1 MATDALILLAEAI
14 GCASDIVLIAESGPA
29 DETGLDDAGP
39 SIVFVNDAFATR
51 TGYGKLEVLG
61 KSPRILPGPDASREA
76 GDRIGAA
83 MKSGKR
89 VREELSC
96 KTREGMPF
104 WLELDITPIA
114 NEAGVHAHWV
124 MIGRDITERKQ
135 ANAAL
140 VASEEHFRQL
150 FESNAV
156 PLWVH
161 DLDTLRFL
169 EVNDVACASYGY
181 SRQEFMA
188 MTIRDIRPPE
198 DRPQLEQTIPRDGAT
213 TQRSGPWRHLRK
225 NGAAIMVEIN
235 SHDVL
240 MHGRR
245 VRIVCPIDVT
255 EKIYAQ
261 EEIRRMNLVLERKVE
276 LRTQELSGSLALQ
289 QSLFDNVPEIVWLA
303 DLGGMITFVNRIWSE
318 KIGIAANDW
327 QGDGWTSKLHPEDFE
342 RVTLEWRE
350 AVAAKDSFETAYRI
364 LHRDGG
370 YHDYQVTARKVFN
383 QAAEAI
389 CWVGICGDVTE
400 SRRRED
406 ALQYA
411 NQELEAFSAS
421 VSHDLRAPL
430 RTIAGFSERL
440 QLESADRLD
449 GQSRHYLERIRAGAA
464 NMNQLIDDL
473 LSFSRVTRSGV
484 AMEKVDLSKLAR
496 LVFEELRQQQPDHP
510 AEIVIQENMTAIG
523 DANLLRVVLVNLI
536 GNALKFSGKREIGRI
551 EVGEDV
557 QPGDTSM
564 FFVRDNGAGFDP
576 AYAAKMFGIFQRLH
590 SAKEFPG
597 TGIGLATVQRI
608 IHRHGGHV
616 SAEGAVDQGAR
627 ICFTM
632 RRE

>member
-1 MATDALILLAEAI
+1 MTE
-14 GCASDIVLIAESGPA
+14 
-29 DETGLDDAGP
+29 
-39 SIVFVNDAFATR
+39 
-51 TGYGKLEVLG
+51 GKQ
-61 KSPRILPGPDASREA
+61 
-76 GDRIGAA
+76 
-83 MKSGKR
+83 
-89 VREELSC
+89 
-96 KTREGMPF
+96 T
-104 WLELDITPIA
+104 
-114 NEAGVHAHWV
+114 
-124 MIGRDITERKQ
+124 
-135 ANAAL
+135 NAPL
-140 VASEEHFRQL
+140 VAGEEHFRQL
-150 FESNAV
+150 FESNPM

-181 SRQEFMA
+181 SRQEFLA
-188 MTIRDIRPPE
+188 MSIRDIRPPE
-198 DRPQLEQTIPRDGAT
+198 DHAQLEQTILRDGPAN
-213 TQRSGPWRHLRK
+213 QRSGPWRHLRK
-225 NGAAIMVEIN
+225 NGSAIMVEIN
-235 SHDVL
+235 SQDVL

-276 LRTQELSGSLALQ
+276 MRTRELSGSLALQ

-303 DLGGMITFVNRIWSE
+303 NLDGLFTFVNRTWSE
-318 KIGIAANDW
+318 KIGTAANDW
-327 QGDGWTSKLHPEDFE
+327 KDHGWAEKLHPEDLD
-342 RVTLEWRE
+342 RVTQEWRD

-370 YHDYQVTARKVFN
+370 YHDYQVTARKVVGPG
-383 QAAEAI
+383 ADPI

-406 ALQYA
+406 ALRYA
-411 NQELEAFSAS
+411 NQELEAFSSS

-440 QLESADRLD
+440 ELESADRLD
-449 GQSRHYLERIRAGAA
+449 EQNRRYLERIRTGAA
-464 NMNQLIDDL
+464 NMNELIDDL
-473 LSFSRVTRSGV
+473 LSLARVTRGGV
-484 AMEKVDLSKLAR
+484 SMGKVDLSELAR

-523 DANLLRVVLVNLI
+523 DAHLLRVVLVNLI
-536 GNALKFSGKREIGRI
+536 GNALKFSGKRDVSRI
-551 EVGEDV
+551 EVGEIV

-576 AYAAKMFGIFQRLH
+576 AYAGKMFGIFQRLH
-590 SAKEFPG
+590 SVKEFPG

-608 IHRHGGHV
+608 VHRHGGHV
-616 SAEGAVDQGAR
+616 SAEGAVDQGAKF
-627 ICFTM
+627 CFSL

>member
-1 MATDALILLAEAI
+1 MSTE
-14 GCASDIVLIAESGPA
+14 
-29 DETGLDDAGP
+29 
-39 SIVFVNDAFATR
+39 
-51 TGYGKLEVLG
+51 
-61 KSPRILPGPDASREA
+61 REQ
-76 GDRIGAA
+76 
-83 MKSGKR
+83 
-89 VREELSC
+89 
-96 KTREGMPF
+96 
-104 WLELDITPIA
+104 A
-114 NEAGVHAHWV
+114 NEA
-124 MIGRDITERKQ
+124 
-135 ANAAL
+135 L
-140 VASEEHFRQL
+140 VAGEEYFRQL
-150 FESNAV
+150 FESNPM

-161 DLDTLRFL
+161 DLETLRFL

-181 SRQEFMA
+181 TRQEFLA

-198 DRPQLEQTIPRDGAT
+198 DRARLEQTIPRDGPAH
-213 TQRSGPWRHLRK
+213 QRSGPWRHLRK
-225 NGAAIMVEIN
+225 NGSAIMVEID

-240 MHGRR
+240 MNGRR

-255 EKIYAQ
+255 DKIYAQ

-276 LRTQELSGSLALQ
+276 MRTRELSGSLALQ

-303 DLGGMITFVNRIWSE
+303 SLEGLFTFVNRIWAE
-318 KIGIAANDW
+318 KIGIAVNDW
-327 QGDGWTSKLHPEDFE
+327 KDDGWAGKLHPDDLD
-342 RVTLEWRE
+342 RVMGEWRE

-370 YHDYQVTARKVFN
+370 YHDYQVTARKVVN
-383 QAAEAI
+383 PTGDPI
-389 CWVGICGDVTE
+389 CWVGICGDVTD

-406 ALQYA
+406 ALRYA
-411 NQELEAFSAS
+411 NQELEAFSSS

-449 GQSRHYLERIRAGAA
+449 EQSRHYLERIRAGAA
-464 NMNQLIDDL
+464 NMNELIDDL
-473 LSFSRVTRSGV
+473 LSLSRLTRSGV

-496 LVFEELRQQQPDHP
+496 LVYEELHQQHPDQR
-510 AEIVIQENMTAIG
+510 AEIIIQENMAAIG
-523 DANLLRVVLVNLI
+523 DAHLLRVVLVNLI

-576 AYAAKMFGIFQRLH
+576 AYAGKMFGIFQRLH
-590 SAKEFPG
+590 SVKEFPG

-627 ICFTM
+627 ISFSL